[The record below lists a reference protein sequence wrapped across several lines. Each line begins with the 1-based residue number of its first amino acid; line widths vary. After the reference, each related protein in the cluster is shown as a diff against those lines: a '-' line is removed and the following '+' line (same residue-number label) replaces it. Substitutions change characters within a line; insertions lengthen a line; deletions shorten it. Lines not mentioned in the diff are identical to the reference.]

1 MKFTLDWLKDHLD
14 TKASLDEISET
25 LSRIGLEVE
34 GIDNPAEKLGAF
46 TVARLVE
53 ATPHPN
59 ADKLRVCK
67 VDTGKGVAQ
76 VVCGAPNARA
86 GLISV
91 FAAPGV
97 YVPGSDFTL
106 GAAKIRGVESSGM
119 LCSERE
125 LELSAEHDGIIELPE
140 SAARHLGE
148 RFVDVMGLNDPVIE
162 IAITPNRPDALG
174 VRGVARDLA
183 AAGLGKLKKDDAAY
197 TGEGKFRSPIKIKL
211 DFEDGEATACPVF
224 AGRLIRGVRNGPSP
238 AWMQRRLKAAG
249 LRPINAL
256 VDVTNYISLD
266 RCRPLHV
273 YDAAKLSGPITARL
287 ARKGEQIKAL
297 DGKTYALDEAMCVIA
312 DANGVLGLGG
322 VMGGEAS
329 GCTEATVDVFIE
341 AAYFDPLRTAMTGR
355 KTGINSDARYRFER
369 GIDTQ
374 SAEPGI
380 ALATK
385 MILGIC
391 GGEPSKLEVAGEASD
406 NRRAIKFDPKRVE
419 KLTGVKL
426 KPADISSYLKKL
438 GFEIEGETP
447 KLHVTA
453 PSWRPDIHG
462 AADLVEEVIRL
473 HGIDQV
479 PATPLKP
486 PLGAAKPMFTDAQKR
501 LKAARRALAS
511 RGLVEAITWSF
522 IPRADAETFGGGA
535 ADTELANPISREMS
549 SMRPG
554 LVPGLLRAAAVN
566 ANRGASDIALFEAG
580 QAFGGDAPGDQFN
593 AASGVRIGLT
603 RVGGMGRHWDGAA
616 KPAGFLDAKADALAV
631 LAACGF
637 DPDKAS
643 VTRDAPGWLHL
654 GRSGSLRLGPKT
666 TLAVFGELHPDVA
679 QIFDLS
685 GPIAVF
691 EVFLD
696 AIPAPKRKGSAKPRL
711 EAFDLQPVR
720 RDFAFVLGREVAAG
734 DVLKAAL
741 SADKLL
747 IVDAGIFDVFEGG
760 ALEAGRKSLGLEVTL
775 QPRDKTLT
783 EQEIEAVSAKIVN
796 EVRRVTGGEIRS

>member
-34 GIDNPAEKLGAF
+34 GIDNPGDKLGAF
-46 TVARLVE
+46 TVARVVAAE
-53 ATPHPN
+53 PHPN

-67 VDTGKGVAQ
+67 VDTGKGMAQ

-86 GLISV
+86 GLIGV

-106 GAAKIRGVESSGM
+106 GAAKIRGVESAGM

-125 LELSAEHDGIIELPE
+125 LELSGEHDGIIELPE
-140 SAARHLGE
+140 SAAKHIGE

-197 TGEGKFRSPIKIKL
+197 ADDPKLKSPIKIKL
-211 DFEDGEATACPVF
+211 DFENDAANACPVF
-224 AGRLIRGVRNGPSP
+224 AGRVIRGVRNGPSP
-238 AWMQRRLKAAG
+238 AWLQRRLKAVG

-256 VDVTNYISLD
+256 VDVTNYISFD

-273 YDAAKLSGPITARL
+273 YDAAKVSGPLTARL
-287 ARKGEQIKAL
+287 ARAGESLRAL
-297 DGKTYALDEAMCVIA
+297 DGKTYAMDEAMCVIA

-329 GCTEATVDVFIE
+329 SCTEATTDVFIE

-369 GIDTQ
+369 GIDPQ
-374 SAEPGI
+374 SAELGVAI
-380 ALATK
+380 ATK
-385 MILGIC
+385 MILEIC
-391 GGEPSKLEVAGEASD
+391 GGEPSKLEVAGEAPKD
-406 NRRAIKFDPKRVE
+406 RTAIKFDPKRVE

-426 KPADISSYLKKL
+426 KPAEIMGYLKKL
-438 GFEIEGETP
+438 GFDIEGEAP
-447 KLHVTA
+447 KLHITA

-462 AADLVEEVIRL
+462 PADLVEEVIRL
-473 HGIDQV
+473 HSIDNV
-479 PATPLKP
+479 PATPLP
-486 PLGAAKPMFTDAQKR
+486 SPLDAAKPMFTEAEKR

-511 RGLVEAITWSF
+511 RGLVEAIIWSF
-522 IPRADAETFGGGA
+522 IPRDDAESFGGGLPE
-535 ADTELANPISREMS
+535 TELANPISREMS
-549 SMRPG
+549 FMRPS
-554 LVPGLLRAAAVN
+554 LVPGLLRAAAGN
-566 ANRGASDIALFEAG
+566 LNRGASDIALFEAG
-580 QAFGGDAPGDQFN
+580 QAFAGDAPGDQFN
-593 AASGVRIGLT
+593 AASGVRIGLACS
-603 RVGGMGRHWDGAA
+603 GGMGRNWDGAGTS
-616 KPAGFLDAKADALAV
+616 AGFLDAKADALAT

-637 DPDKAS
+637 DPEKAS
-643 VTRDAPGWLHL
+643 VNRDAPGWLHP
-654 GRSGSLRLGPKT
+654 GRSGSLKLGPKT
-666 TLAVFGELHPDVA
+666 TLAVFGELHPDMAEV
-679 QIFDLS
+679 FGLS

-691 EVFLD
+691 EAYLD
-696 AIPAPKRKGSAKPRL
+696 AIPAPKKKGSAKPRL

-720 RDFAFVLGREVAAG
+720 RDFAFVLERNVAAG
-734 DVLKAAL
+734 DVLKVAL
-741 SADKLL
+741 LADKAL
-747 IVDAGIFDVFEGG
+747 IVDVGIFDVFEGVALG
-760 ALEAGRKSLGLEVTL
+760 AGKKSIGLEVTL
-775 QPRDKTLT
+775 QPREKTLT
-783 EQEIEAVSAKIVN
+783 DQEIDAVSAKIIT
-796 EVRRVTGGEIRS
+796 EVRRATGGEIRS